1 MGLFATKIKEIHV
14 VVLILRNSY
23 NRFIEKIYQNNAL
36 EHRCKINITCECFVD
51 VKVVSSY
58 LWKKYAWTC

>member
-36 EHRCKINITCECFVD
+36 EHIYKN
-51 VKVVSSY
+51 
-58 LWKKYAWTC
+58 

>member
-14 VVLILRNSY
+14 VVFILRNSY

-36 EHRCKINITCECFVD
+36 EHIYKN
-51 VKVVSSY
+51 
-58 LWKKYAWTC
+58 